1 MKNKLLFM
9 LVRCLL
15 DRFSYFS
22 RRVDVGIPL
31 WYNHLPMEQHS
42 NQYWLDALKSS
53 GPEQDRALAELRSI
67 LVRGLN
73 YALRGW
79 RGTAGRDFE
88 ALAEDFCQEALL
100 RVLDNLDSFEGH
112 SRFTTWAHKIAVRV
126 ALTELRRKRWQD
138 VSLDKLVAEDGAEST
153 MTSEEI
159 GPEAGAERS
168 DLLAWMKRIM
178 MEELTEK
185 QRTAIS
191 AIAFGGMPLE
201 EVARRLNTNRNALYK
216 VIHDGRLRL
225 KRRLAREGMSP
236 QDILESMG

>member
-1 MKNKLLFM
+1 MKQ
-9 LVRCLL
+9 R
-15 DRFSYFS
+15 
-22 RRVDVGIPL
+22 
-31 WYNHLPMEQHS
+31 S
-42 NQYWLDALKSS
+42 NQEWLDALKSP
-53 GPEQDRALAELRSI
+53 GAERDRALAELRSL

-79 RGTAGRDFE
+79 RRTAGRDFE

-100 RVLDNLDSFEGH
+100 RILDNLDSFEGR

-153 MTSEEI
+153 MSSEEA
-159 GPEAGAERS
+159 GPATEAERT
-168 DLLAWMKRIM
+168 DLMAWMKRIM
-178 MEELTEK
+178 MEELTDK
-185 QRTAIS
+185 QRRAITAI
-191 AIAFGGMPLE
+191 AIGGMPLE
-201 EVARRLNTNRNALYK
+201 EVARRMDTNRNALYK

-225 KRRLAREGMSP
+225 KRRLAREGMNP

>member
-1 MKNKLLFM
+1 MEK
-9 LVRCLL
+9 R
-15 DRFSYFS
+15 S
-22 RRVDVGIPL
+22 
-31 WYNHLPMEQHS
+31 NHE
-42 NQYWLDALKSS
+42 WLNALQSP
-53 GPEQDRALAELRSI
+53 GAERERALAELRTL

-79 RGTAGRDFE
+79 RRTAGRDFE

-100 RVLDNLDSFEGH
+100 RILDNLDSFEGR

-138 VSLDKLVAEDGAEST
+138 VSLDKLVAEDGAAFMMSSDEA
-153 MTSEEI
+153 
-159 GPEAGAERS
+159 GPEIEAERT

-185 QRTAIS
+185 QRRAIA

-201 EVARRLNTNRNALYK
+201 EVARRMDTNRNALYK
-216 VIHDGRLRL
+216 VIHDGRVRL
-225 KRRLAREGMSP
+225 KRRLAREGLNP
-236 QDILESMG
+236 QDVLDIMG

>member
-1 MKNKLLFM
+1 MKNKVLFM
-9 LVRCLL
+9 LVGRLL
-15 DRFSYFS
+15 DRISY
-22 RRVDVGIPL
+22 RRVDSALPL
-31 WYNHLPMEQHS
+31 WYNSLPMEQRS
-42 NQYWLDALKSS
+42 NQYWLDALKNP
-53 GPEQDRALAELRSI
+53 GPEQDRALAELRSM

-79 RGTAGRDFE
+79 RRTAGRDFQ

-100 RVLDNLDSFEGH
+100 RILDNLDSFEGR

-153 MTSEEI
+153 MRSEET
-159 GPEAGAERS
+159 GPETEAERS

-201 EVARRLNTNRNALYK
+201 EVARRLDTNRNALYK

-236 QDILESMG
+236 QDILECMG

>member
-1 MKNKLLFM
+1 
-9 LVRCLL
+9 
-15 DRFSYFS
+15 
-22 RRVDVGIPL
+22 
-31 WYNHLPMEQHS
+31 MEQRS
-42 NQYWLDALKSS
+42 NQEWLDALKSP
-53 GPEQDRALAELRSI
+53 GAERDRALAELRAL

-79 RGTAGRDFE
+79 RRTAGRDFE

-100 RVLDNLDSFEGH
+100 RILDNLDSFEGR

-138 VSLDKLVAEDGAEST
+138 VSLDKLVAEDGAESMMST
-153 MTSEEI
+153 DEA
-159 GPEAGAERS
+159 GPETEAERT
-168 DLLAWMKRIM
+168 DLMAWMKRIM

-185 QRTAIS
+185 QRKAIA

-201 EVARRLNTNRNALYK
+201 EVARRMDTNRNALYK
-216 VIHDGRLRL
+216 VIHDGRVRL
-225 KRRLAREGMSP
+225 KRRLAREGMNP

>member
-1 MKNKLLFM
+1 MRMEK
-9 LVRCLL
+9 R
-15 DRFSYFS
+15 S
-22 RRVDVGIPL
+22 
-31 WYNHLPMEQHS
+31 NHE
-42 NQYWLDALKSS
+42 WLNALKSP
-53 GPEQDRALAELRSI
+53 GPERERALAELRTL
-67 LVRGLN
+67 LVRGLS

-79 RGTAGRDFE
+79 RRTAGRDFE

-100 RVLDNLDSFEGH
+100 RILDNLDSFEGR

-138 VSLDKLVAEDGAEST
+138 VSLDKLVAEDGAES
-153 MTSEEI
+153 MMSSDEA
-159 GPEAGAERS
+159 GPETEAERT

-185 QRTAIS
+185 QRRAIA

-201 EVARRLNTNRNALYK
+201 EVARRMDTNRNALYK
-216 VIHDGRLRL
+216 VIHDGRVRL
-225 KRRLAREGMSP
+225 KRRLAREGMNP

>member
-1 MKNKLLFM
+1 MNQ
-9 LVRCLL
+9 R
-15 DRFSYFS
+15 
-22 RRVDVGIPL
+22 
-31 WYNHLPMEQHS
+31 S
-42 NQYWLDALKSS
+42 NQEWLEALKNP
-53 GPEQDRALAELRSI
+53 GPEQERALAELRSI
-67 LVRGLN
+67 LIRGLN

-79 RGTAGRDFE
+79 RKTAGKDFE

-100 RVLDNLDSFEGH
+100 RVIDNLDSFEGR

-138 VSLDKLVAEDGAEST
+138 VSLEKLVSEDGAESM
-153 MTSEEI
+153 MTSEEL
-159 GPEAGAERS
+159 GPEPEAERS
-168 DLLAWMKRIM
+168 DMLAWMKRIM

-185 QRTAIS
+185 QRS
-191 AIAFGGMPLE
+191 AIAAVAFGSMPLE
-201 EVARRLNTNRNALYK
+201 EVARRLDTNRNALYK

>member
-1 MKNKLLFM
+1 
-9 LVRCLL
+9 
-15 DRFSYFS
+15 
-22 RRVDVGIPL
+22 
-31 WYNHLPMEQHS
+31 MEQRS
-42 NQYWLDALKSS
+42 NQDWINALKKP
-53 GPEQDRALAELRSI
+53 GPEQDRALAELRAI

-79 RGTAGRDFE
+79 RRTAGRDFE

-100 RVLDNLDSFEGH
+100 RILDNINSFENR

-138 VSLDKLVAEDGAEST
+138 VSLDKLVAEAGAEST
-153 MTSEEI
+153 MTSREI
-159 GPEAGAERS
+159 GPESEVERS

-185 QRTAIS
+185 QRTAIF

-201 EVARRLNTNRNALYK
+201 EVARRLETNRNALYK

-225 KRRLAREGMSP
+225 KHRLAREGMDP
-236 QDILESMG
+236 QEILESMG